1 MGEEMNIVEAIAKYN
16 FNPAG
21 DVTVPAGSDHP
32 KFSLTEDW
40 VRKGPNAK
48 KTGLVYI
55 WVKTVDGTIVDVAY
69 VGKAGRTLKGRLSQH
84 KGGFTDK
91 TRVRKSKQSNSD
103 KFQSW
108 LGASPANGIKIYARH
123 SPVQSVCDE
132 LVSMFSVEE
141 EAFIQKFHNM
151 GCNLWNYQAQ
161 L

>member
-1 MGEEMNIVEAIAKYN
+1 MNIVDAITKYN

-21 DVTVPAGSDHP
+21 DIVIPEGEKHP
-32 KFSLTEDW
+32 KFVLNDSW
-40 VRKGPNAK
+40 VRKGENAK

-55 WVKTVDGTIVDVAY
+55 WAKTVNGAITDIAY

-91 TRVRKSKQSNSD
+91 TRVRKTKQSNSD
-103 KFQSW
+103 KFQAW
-108 LGASPANGIKIYARH
+108 LGANPSNGLRIYARH
-123 SPVQSVCDE
+123 SPIQSVCDE
-132 LVSMFSVEE
+132 QVSMFSVEE

-151 GCNLWNYQAQ
+151 GCKLWNYQSQ

>member
-1 MGEEMNIVEAIAKYN
+1 VKIVDAITKYD

-21 DVTVPAGSDHP
+21 EIVVVEDSQHP
-32 KFSLTEDW
+32 KFILNDDW
-40 VRKGPNAK
+40 VRKGTNAK

-55 WVKTVDGTIVDVAY
+55 WVKTVNSAIVDVTY

-91 TRVRKSKQSNSD
+91 TRIRKTKKSNRD
-103 KFQSW
+103 KFCEW
-108 LGASPANGIKIYARH
+108 LSANTANGLKIYARH

-132 LVSMFSVEE
+132 MVSMFSVEE

-151 GCNLWNYQAQ
+151 GCKLWNYQSQ